1 MWTDAWIGIPY
12 QDLGRGPDVY
22 DCLGLFLALQHVRHD
37 RVIFDPLCS
46 VQKAARQKLVDRV
59 RPHWRAVSAA
69 SEGSAVLFRVRGLA
83 LHVGYALD
91 GRRMLHTSRDTGE
104 TVLEDFTALHW
115 GDRREGLYDYRG

>member
-12 QDLGRGPDVY
+12 QDLGRGPDAY
-22 DCLGLFLALQHVRHD
+22 DCLGLFLALQRVRHS

-46 VQKAARQKLVDRV
+46 VQKAARQNLVDRV
-59 RPHWRAVSAA
+59 RPQWCAVSTA
-69 SEGSAVLFRVRGLA
+69 SEGSAVLFRVRGLV

-104 TVLEDFTALHW
+104 SVIEDFTALQW
-115 GDRREGLYDYRG
+115 GDRREGLYDYRS